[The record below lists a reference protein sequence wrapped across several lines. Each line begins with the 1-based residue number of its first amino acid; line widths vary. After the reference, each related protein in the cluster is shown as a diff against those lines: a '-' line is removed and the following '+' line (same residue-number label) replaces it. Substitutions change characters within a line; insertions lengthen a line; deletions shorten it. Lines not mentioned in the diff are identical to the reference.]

1 MVLYT
6 LLCVVAV
13 SMMST
18 LEPGMIFR
26 GFLLFLVANVGFES
40 ALVFYNAYL
49 PEIAP
54 PEQQGR
60 VSGLGFGVGY
70 LGSALGLVMVI
81 PVATERTEL
90 VWPMVSVFFLI
101 FALPAFFLLPKD
113 GGGALSIGAAARWG
127 VSNFRTIV
135 GEVWREKELRKFLL
149 AYFFYIDAVL
159 TIIVFAGVVAEQ
171 TFGFTQEQTIVLFLV
186 VQFSALAGAFALAK
200 PTDRLGPKKVL
211 TGVILL
217 WIATG
222 VTAYFIRDPRL
233 FYVLAVVAGI
243 GLGSAQAASRAFMSL
258 LIPAGKESEMFGF
271 YAFCGKTSSFVGPQL
286 FGLAAY
292 LAGGNQRPGFLAL
305 TVLFVVG
312 LVLLQRVK
320 DPKAVPAVAA

>member
-1 MVLYT
+1 
-6 LLCVVAV
+6 
-13 SMMST
+13 
-18 LEPGMIFR
+18 
-26 GFLLFLVANVGFES
+26 
-40 ALVFYNAYL
+40 
-49 PEIAP
+49 
-54 PEQQGR
+54 
-60 VSGLGFGVGY
+60 
-70 LGSALGLVMVI
+70 
-81 PVATERTEL
+81 
-90 VWPMVSVFFLI
+90 
-101 FALPAFFLLPKD
+101 
-113 GGGALSIGAAARWG
+113 
-127 VSNFRTIV
+127 
-135 GEVWREKELRKFLL
+135 
-149 AYFFYIDAVL
+149 
-159 TIIVFAGVVAEQ
+159 
-171 TFGFTQEQTIVLFLV
+171 
-186 VQFSALAGAFALAK
+186 LAGAFALAK

-258 LIPAGKESEMFGF
+258 LIPAGQESEMFGF